1 MLSRLFFYK
10 PHLRTVLLGG
20 NGAASIHNDFKLP
33 KTVSFRQIHTS
44 TQVSTVHVFNYSKR
58 TMSSQIG
65 NGSGGKG
72 PGDDDDESNDK
83 TDAEKTIEKIKSM
96 SLDDFK
102 SVEELTAGSRAEF
115 VDNMKAAS
123 TKYEIDHEEKYKNDP
138 RYIPTPKC
146 PSCGGPGERFNPNVN
161 SRFHNCPSCK
171 LVYMTQTMEEQKRK
185 ESVKQ
190 KQTQAARQEKDANE
204 FIKKHKDD
212 LPPSPRLI
220 NEYLTEYVIG
230 QENAR
235 KVLAVATY
243 NHYKRVKRNFL
254 LELEKERSTQAVQ
267 NPQIQEG
274 ISGQKTNPMSTGTV
288 HTNLTG
294 HILRPRGDGP
304 PTPPSTTDLQTM
316 AIKNKLRS
324 SGRGFPSAVPTE
336 PEEPNEFAHIEAL
349 SGKMLKQRLEDD
361 IQEAKNRKLS
371 PTGDVELDKSNVLMV
386 GPTGTGKTHIA
397 KSLAKA
403 LGVPFVVADATT
415 LTAAG
420 YVGEDADTILS
431 KLVRAADGDVKR
443 AETGIV
449 FIDEI
454 DKIATKGSGE
464 GSGSKDVGGESV
476 QQALLKIL
484 EGTKVEL
491 KKKGPPSANPAE
503 NQTQVVDTT
512 NILFIGS
519 GAFVGLDRII
529 ERRTSK
535 KVIGF
540 GKKAETDDE
549 KESSGDD
556 DLGKI
561 GFGGKK
567 EEDPI
572 VKLVKMSQKKDKL
585 LNKMSAQ
592 DLQAFGLIPEFIGR
606 MPVRVSLNSLTEDD
620 LMQILT
626 KPKNAI
632 IPQFQALFRMD
643 GAELDFDDDA
653 LKAIARQALKQGTGA
668 RGLRSIIEQL
678 LLDPMFEVPDSDII
692 KVAVNE
698 ACITDQAPVNYT
710 RMAEDLSET
719 EPQTVDFG
727 KLTVDSQTAD
737 IEV

>member
-1 MLSRLFFYK
+1 MTKFQSGTKLFK
-10 PHLRTVLLGG
+10 RTV
-20 NGAASIHNDFKLP
+20 
-33 KTVSFRQIHTS
+33 
-44 TQVSTVHVFNYSKR
+44 
-58 TMSSQIG
+58 
-65 NGSGGKG
+65 
-72 PGDDDDESNDK
+72 
-83 TDAEKTIEKIKSM
+83 
-96 SLDDFK
+96 
-102 SVEELTAGSRAEF
+102 
-115 VDNMKAAS
+115 
-123 TKYEIDHEEKYKNDP
+123 
-138 RYIPTPKC
+138 
-146 PSCGGPGERFNPNVN
+146 
-161 SRFHNCPSCK
+161 
-171 LVYMTQTMEEQKRK
+171 
-185 ESVKQ
+185 
-190 KQTQAARQEKDANE
+190 
-204 FIKKHKDD
+204 
-212 LPPSPRLI
+212 
-220 NEYLTEYVIG
+220 
-230 QENAR
+230 
-235 KVLAVATY
+235 
-243 NHYKRVKRNFL
+243 
-254 LELEKERSTQAVQ
+254 
-267 NPQIQEG
+267 
-274 ISGQKTNPMSTGTV
+274 
-288 HTNLTG
+288 
-294 HILRPRGDGP
+294 
-304 PTPPSTTDLQTM
+304 QTM

-324 SGRGFPSAVPTE
+324 SGRGFPSAVSTE

-503 NQTQVVDTT
+503 NQTQVIDTT

-540 GKKAETDDE
+540 GKKAKTDEEEEVQGDE
-549 KESSGDD
+549 N
-556 DLGKI
+556 LGKI

-585 LNKMSAQ
+585 QS
-592 DLQAFGLIPEFIGR
+592 D
-606 MPVRVSLNSLTEDD
+606 S
-620 LMQILT
+620 IL
-626 KPKNAI
+626 
-632 IPQFQALFRMD
+632 
-643 GAELDFDDDA
+643 
-653 LKAIARQALKQGTGA
+653 
-668 RGLRSIIEQL
+668 IEQYC
-678 LLDPMFEVPDSDII
+678 V
-692 KVAVNE
+692 K
-698 ACITDQAPVNYT
+698 T
-710 RMAEDLSET
+710 
-719 EPQTVDFG
+719 
-727 KLTVDSQTAD
+727 
-737 IEV
+737 